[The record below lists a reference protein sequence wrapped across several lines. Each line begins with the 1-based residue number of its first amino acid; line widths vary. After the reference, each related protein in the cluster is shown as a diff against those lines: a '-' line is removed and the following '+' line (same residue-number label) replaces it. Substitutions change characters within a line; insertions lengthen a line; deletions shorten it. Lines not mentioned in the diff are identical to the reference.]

1 MVSQI
6 DNPNTYILFTGSVMM
21 KLKISNLLV

>member
-6 DNPNTYILFTGSVMM
+6 DNPNTYILFTSSVMM

>member
-6 DNPNTYILFTGSVMM
+6 DNPNTYILFTDSVMM